1 MNEPH
6 VQQLAHLWGLVG
18 TNLEVCVSLRIFRY
32 VGMDI
37 VSSTRYA
44 KIQRNCIFAYLWME
58 RIFNPNLDLTR
69 SPYHLVLEGIAHPV
83 VDQLQLVGHP
93 AGEEVALALVLGQV
107 LAVRLRRL
115 AREVV
120 EHSDAGALIYII

>member
-1 MNEPH
+1 MSGWTLYLLLDTQRYRE
-6 VQQLAHLWGLVG
+6 
-18 TNLEVCVSLRIFRY
+18 TVSLRIF
-32 VGMDI
+32 G
-37 VSSTRYA
+37 
-44 KIQRNCIFAYLWME
+44 AYLQPE
-58 RIFNPNLDLTR
+58 FGSNPVPIPITI
-69 SPYHLVLEGIAHPV
+69 SFYLEGIAHPV